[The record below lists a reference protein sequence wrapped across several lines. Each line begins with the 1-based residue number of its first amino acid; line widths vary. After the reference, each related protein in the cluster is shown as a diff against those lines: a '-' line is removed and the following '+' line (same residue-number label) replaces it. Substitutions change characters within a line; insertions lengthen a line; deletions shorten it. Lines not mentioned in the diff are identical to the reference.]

1 MLQKFDKLGKNRYNR
16 KEPKRRDKKRMK
28 KDEKASISAL
38 KIIAIS
44 IIFIL
49 CSGIAVAATNINIT
63 NVKIQFA
70 NNYELNVLTTKTKV
84 EDILEDNHIILAE
97 NETVQ
102 PALEEEISTEKTI
115 KIVKTSEIVETEQKQ
130 EIVSLQ
136 DIISTYGVITEE
148 IITIQEEIPY
158 ETITKDVT
166 GSENGTTKVIQEGQN
181 GLKEVTYKVKYKD
194 GQEISR
200 EELYVVMIKDP
211 VNKIVQVNTRQ
222 TSRSD
227 VGRTTGSVASANAL
241 QAKVAGLTPKIVT
254 LNTSAYTASTC
265 DKKPTD
271 PGYGVTA
278 SGAYAKAWYTVAA
291 GKGYPIGT
299 IIYIPYFANKPNGGW
314 FVVQDRGGA
323 IKNNKLDVYMDTYN
337 ECIQFGRRNLE
348 CHIYVL

>member
-1 MLQKFDKLGKNRYNR
+1 
-16 KEPKRRDKKRMK
+16 MK
-28 KDEKASISAL
+28 KDEKASISTL

-49 CSGIAVAATNINIT
+49 CSGIAVTATNLNIT

-84 EDILEDNHIILAE
+84 EDILKDNHIILAQ
-97 NETVQ
+97 NEKVE
-102 PALEEEISTEKTI
+102 PLLEEEISEDKTI
-115 KIVKTSEIVETEQKQ
+115 RIIKTSENVETEQTEQAQ
-130 EIVSLQ
+130 EIVNLQ
-136 DIISTYGVITEE
+136 DIVNTYGVITEE

-158 ETITKDVT
+158 ETITKD
-166 GSENGTTKVIQEGQN
+166 GNSNGATKVLQEGKN
-181 GLKEVTYKVKYKD
+181 GLREVTYKIRYRD
-194 GQEISR
+194 GVEISR
-200 EELYVVMIKDP
+200 EELNVVMIKEP
-211 VNKIVQVNTRQ
+211 VNKVVQVNTKQ
-222 TSRSD
+222 TSRSNI
-227 VGRTTGSVASANAL
+227 GRTTGSSASAKVL

-299 IIYIPYFANKPNGGW
+299 IIYIPYFADKPNGGW

>member
-1 MLQKFDKLGKNRYNR
+1 
-16 KEPKRRDKKRMK
+16 MK

-49 CSGIAVAATNINIT
+49 CSGIAVTATNLNIT

-84 EDILEDNHIILAE
+84 EDILEDNHIILAS
-97 NETVQ
+97 NEKVE
-102 PALEEEISTEKTI
+102 PALEEEISSN
-115 KIVKTSEIVETEQKQ
+115 KIIRILKTSESIEAEEKEIEPKAQSLQ
-130 EIVSLQ
+130 EIVN
-136 DIISTYGVITEE
+136 TYGIITEE

-158 ETITKDVT
+158 ETITKD
-166 GSENGTTKVIQEGQN
+166 GNSNGATKVLQEGQN
-181 GLKEVTYKVKYKD
+181 GLREVTYKVKYKD
-194 GQEISR
+194 GVEISR
-200 EELYVVMIKDP
+200 EELYIVMIKDP
-211 VNKIVQVNTRQ
+211 VDKIVQVNTKQ
-222 TSRSD
+222 TSRSSF
-227 VGRTTGSVASANAL
+227 GRTTGSAANAKLL

-265 DKKPTD
+265 DKKPAD